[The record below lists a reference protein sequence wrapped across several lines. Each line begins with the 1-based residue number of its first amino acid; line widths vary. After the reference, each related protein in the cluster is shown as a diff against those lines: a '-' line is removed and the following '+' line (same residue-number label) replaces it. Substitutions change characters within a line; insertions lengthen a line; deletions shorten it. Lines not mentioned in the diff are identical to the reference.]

1 MKKIKYTLL
10 VLLIGAMQ
18 SCDYLDLS
26 PVDSYGISNYWSTKD
41 QAERFVRG
49 LHYRVRE
56 RQEVLF
62 KMGELRGGTF
72 YNSNSSLF
80 NQTISDVPAVT
91 NNLSEANYV
100 INNWGNF
107 YMDLCRLTMPSS
119 PSPAVL
125 P

>member
-18 SCDYLDLS
+18 SCGYLDLS

-62 KMGELRGGTF
+62 KMGEAG
-72 YNSNSSLF
+72 LF
-80 NQTISDVPAVT
+80 TAQTLLCLIRLLA
-91 NNLSEANYV
+91 
-100 INNWGNF
+100 
-107 YMDLCRLTMPSS
+107 MCRL
-119 PSPAVL
+119 
-125 P
+125 

>member
-18 SCDYLDLS
+18 SCGYLDLS

-56 RQEVLF
+56 RQEVNLEAGLF
-62 KMGELRGGTF
+62 TA
-72 YNSNSSLF
+72 
-80 NQTISDVPAVT
+80 QTLLCLIRLLA
-91 NNLSEANYV
+91 
-100 INNWGNF
+100 
-107 YMDLCRLTMPSS
+107 MCRL
-119 PSPAVL
+119 
-125 P
+125 